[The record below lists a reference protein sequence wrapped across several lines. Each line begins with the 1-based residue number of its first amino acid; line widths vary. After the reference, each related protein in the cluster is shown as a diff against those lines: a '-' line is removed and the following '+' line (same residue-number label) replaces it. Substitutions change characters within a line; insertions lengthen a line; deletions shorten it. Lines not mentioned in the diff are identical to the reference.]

1 MDVRQC
7 SFGSTLGDIQLEAVW
22 GQRCPGGWST
32 GGAAAEEDC
41 SPGPQGM
48 PRERGGTGEEEWM
61 SRPEEAKSWEK
72 VEKEQLKGWEES
84 LRAKNEFLG

>member
-1 MDVRQC
+1 
-7 SFGSTLGDIQLEAVW
+7 
-22 GQRCPGGWST
+22 
-32 GGAAAEEDC
+32 
-41 SPGPQGM
+41 M